1 VPVPRPRR
9 PETLV
14 ALIAALVVVLGG
26 AGLVAV
32 RVATASD
39 ERVPAGVT
47 IGGIAVEGLSADE
60 AVRAVRASAE
70 PPSGEVEI
78 ALDGAPGFPQRVPV
92 RELGP
97 LPRAKAAVGEAIQP
111 SSLWRRV
118 LAEVGLE
125 RERDVALAFR
135 AAPARA
141 RAEAAAV
148 AAALD
153 QRARDATIGVGGG
166 RIVVGA
172 ARIGRA
178 VDQKELARRISA
190 LPTRVAVPMSE
201 VPPAV
206 TDAAVQAARTQAV
219 RIARVPV
226 TVRGAGRRARIE
238 RPVLL
243 AALRFAPG
251 NGAVAVSLDGPTL
264 ARAIAPTFAPILT
277 EPRPA
282 SFAVS
287 GTRVSVVPSRTGR
300 SVDPARLAERVAA
313 AAGSGRVRLPITVR
327 EPSLTT
333 AEARAMRI
341 RERVSTFSTPYACCQ
356 PRVTNIQR
364 AAAILEGT
372 IIPAGARFS
381 LNEGIGERTRA
392 RGFVPAPQIADGRL
406 EDAVGGG
413 VSQMGTTVYNAAFFA
428 GLEIVTHTP
437 HEFWITR
444 YPPGREATI
453 SWGGPELIFRN
464 DWDAAILMK
473 VSATDTA
480 LTVSMFSSKLGRRV
494 ATQTTGDTP
503 VEGTAFEVFIH
514 RQVFQGSRKRSDTT
528 VSWSYE
534 APPSGD

>member
-1 VPVPRPRR
+1 
-9 PETLV
+9 
-14 ALIAALVVVLGG
+14 
-26 AGLVAV
+26 V
-32 RVATASD
+32 R
-39 ERVPAGVT
+39 
-47 IGGIAVEGLSADE
+47 
-60 AVRAVRASAE
+60 
-70 PPSGEVEI
+70 
-78 ALDGAPGFPQRVPV
+78 
-92 RELGP
+92 
-97 LPRAKAAVGEAIQP
+97 
-111 SSLWRRV
+111 
-118 LAEVGLE
+118 
-125 RERDVALAFR
+125 
-135 AAPARA
+135 
-141 RAEAAAV
+141 
-148 AAALD
+148 
-153 QRARDATIGVGGG
+153 
-166 RIVVGA
+166 
-172 ARIGRA
+172 
-178 VDQKELARRISA
+178 
-190 LPTRVAVPMSE
+190 
-201 VPPAV
+201 
-206 TDAAVQAARTQAV
+206 AARTQAA

-226 TVRGAGRRARIE
+226 TVRGAGRRARID
-238 RPVLL
+238 RPTLL
-243 AALRFAPG
+243 AALRFAPA

-264 ARAIAPTFAPILT
+264 ARAIAPTFAPVLT

-287 GTRVSVVPSRTGR
+287 GTSVSVVPSRTGR

-364 AAAILEGT
+364 AAAILDGT

-381 LNEGIGERTRA
+381 LNEALGERTRA

-444 YPPGREATI
+444 YPAGREATI

-473 VSATDTA
+473 VTATDTS
-480 LTVSMFSSKLGRRV
+480 LTVSMFSSRLGRRV

-503 VEGTAFEVFIH
+503 VEGAAFEVFVH
-514 RQVFQGSRKRSDTT
+514 RQVFQGARKRSDTT

-534 APPSGD
+534 APPAGD